1 MEDRESAVLL
11 GRHGGSRLGGRRR
24 RTVLI
29 TLLGGL
35 ALAAAALVVLVTLAS
50 TGTAGVGGRVA
61 LEGIDTEH
69 YESGHKLL
77 YRKIKDLYS
86 WKLDWALGAGPF
98 GASSATFDDYLDRLK
113 TFASDAGKVAGHM
126 QVKFLLPPTPC
137 PRCGG
142 LLSRYVWFL
151 KPVKSRRMPVVF

>member
-1 MEDRESAVLL
+1 MLTS
-11 GRHGGSRLGGRRR
+11 
-24 RTVLI
+24 
-29 TLLGGL
+29 LGGL
-35 ALAAAALVVLVTLAS
+35 ALAAAAVVVLVTLAS
-50 TGTAGVGGRVA
+50 TDGGGGRVA

-126 QVKFLLPPTPC
+126 QVDFRFPHLLAQNVA
-137 PRCGG
+137 G
-142 LLSRYVWFL
+142 LLSRKTYLGSQACQAQKKKLVGCFL
-151 KPVKSRRMPVVF
+151 ASCDRLAPVVES